1 MSMPRTGEIGEQIF
15 EQVEKL
21 VSEEGLKRQE
31 AFQRISQES
40 GRRAGTVAAN
50 YYRVARKR
58 GGGSVRSRST
68 TSRST
73 ASSTRTRRARRDG
86 SDMTRLADELVANV
100 QALAAAVVEQQHQT
114 RELEQRLEAV
124 RSALRA

>member
-1 MSMPRTGEIGEQIF
+1 MPRTGEIGEQIF

-21 VSEEGLKRQE
+21 VSEEGLKRHE

>member
-1 MSMPRTGEIGEQIF
+1 MPRTGEIGEQIF

>member
-1 MSMPRTGEIGEQIF
+1 MPRTGEIGEQIF

-21 VSEEGLKRQE
+21 VSEDGLKRQE
-31 AFQRISQES
+31 AFQRISEES

-58 GGGSVRSRST
+58 GGGSVRSRSA
-68 TSRST
+68 SRST
-73 ASSTRTRRARRDG
+73 AASTRRARRDG
-86 SDMTRLADELVANV
+86 SDITRLADELVSNV
-100 QALAAAVVEQQHQT
+100 QALAAAVVEQQRQT
-114 RELEQRLEAV
+114 SELEQRLEAV

>member
-1 MSMPRTGEIGEQIF
+1 MPRTGEIGEQIF

-21 VSEEGLKRQE
+21 MSEERLKRQE
-31 AFQRISQES
+31 AFARISDES

-58 GGGSVRSRST
+58 AGGSMRSRT
-68 TSRST
+68 P
-73 ASSTRTRRARRDG
+73 ASGSSAASARRRARRDG
-86 SDMTRLADELVANV
+86 SDITRLADELVANV
-100 QALAAAVVEQQHQT
+100 QALAAAVVEQQRQT
-114 RELEQRLEAV
+114 RDLEKRLEAV

>member
-15 EQVEKL
+15 EQVENL
-21 VSEEGLKRQE
+21 VSEDGLKRQE

-73 ASSTRTRRARRDG
+73 ASSTRTRGARRDG

>member
-1 MSMPRTGEIGEQIF
+1 
-15 EQVEKL
+15 VEKL

-73 ASSTRTRRARRDG
+73 ASSTRTRGARRDG

>member
-1 MSMPRTGEIGEQIF
+1 MPRTGEIGEQIF
-15 EQVEKL
+15 VQVEKL
-21 VSEEGLKRQE
+21 VSEEALKRHE

-50 YYRVARKR
+50 YYRVARTR
-58 GGGSVRSRST
+58 GGGSVRRRTPASQ
-68 TSRST
+68 ST
-73 ASSTRTRRARRDG
+73 AASGRTRQASRDG
-86 SDMTRLADELVANV
+86 SDITRLADELVANV
-100 QALAAAVVEQQHQT
+100 QALAAAVVEHQRQT